1 MVINK
6 RIENPCY
13 DTISIYYRFDSEEE
27 YQNYLSWIK
36 TRLERSAFKKI
47 NDTNAL
53 ILIGWLKNI
62 RVTVSRSGVT
72 ITGSLCKFFNGNNY
86 YSMSRNQTMLCILS
100 LQVALGLSLQNAI
113 VRRIDFGCC
122 LIMNAQPEN
131 YFTGLGMCGKYKSWQ
146 REHSL
151 YYETG
156 YKSLIFYNKNSEM
169 MSDRYPLLPDELYS
183 NTLRYEIRLKRQI
196 NYQLNREQ
204 VLVQHLYDISFYNE
218 MIMRWAKEYELIHKN
233 QTLQPLK
240 NQLTAKDGIEYTLAS
255 LMILQGTNN
264 VTRLISVVK
273 DKFTQGS
280 YARYQKKL
288 KSLKFLSKESELIT
302 ELNEKILQI
311 KGNAIIIASD
321 EE

>member
-47 NDTNAL
+47 NDTNEL

-62 RVTVSRSGVT
+62 RVTVSSSGVS

-86 YSMSRNQTMLCILS
+86 YSMSRNQTMLCILT

-122 LIMNAQPEN
+122 LIMTAKPEN
-131 YFTGLGMCGKYKSWQ
+131 YFTGLGMCGRYESVQ

-169 MSDRYPLLPDELYS
+169 MSHRYAVLPEEMYS
-183 NTLRYEIRLKRQI
+183 NTLRYELRLKKNL

-204 VLVQHLYDISFYNE
+204 VLVRDLYELSFYTD
-218 MIMRWAKEYELIHKN
+218 MIIRWANEYKLIHKN
-233 QTLQPLK
+233 QTLQPFK
-240 NQLTAKDGIEYTLAS
+240 NKLTAKDGIEFTLAS

-302 ELNEKILQI
+302 ELNTKILQI
-311 KGNAIIIASD
+311 KENALFIASN
-321 EE
+321 EG

>member
-27 YQNYLSWIK
+27 YQDYLSWIK
-36 TRLERSAFKKI
+36 TRLERSAFKRI

-53 ILIGWLKNI
+53 ILIGWIKNI
-62 RVTVSRSGVT
+62 RVTVSKSGVS

-131 YFTGLGMCGKYKSWQ
+131 YFTGLGISGRYESWQ

-169 MSDRYPLLPDELYS
+169 MSNRHCILPEEMCS

-204 VLVQHLYDISFYNE
+204 VLVRHLYEVSFYNE
-218 MIMRWAKEYELIHKN
+218 MIIRWANEYESIHKN
-233 QTLQPLK
+233 RTLQPLK
-240 NQLTAKDGIEYTLAS
+240 NKLTAKDGVEYTLAS

-288 KSLKFLSKESELIT
+288 KNLKFLSKESELIT
-302 ELNEKILQI
+302 ELNAKILQI
-311 KGNAIIIASD
+311 KENAVIISSNED
-321 EE
+321 